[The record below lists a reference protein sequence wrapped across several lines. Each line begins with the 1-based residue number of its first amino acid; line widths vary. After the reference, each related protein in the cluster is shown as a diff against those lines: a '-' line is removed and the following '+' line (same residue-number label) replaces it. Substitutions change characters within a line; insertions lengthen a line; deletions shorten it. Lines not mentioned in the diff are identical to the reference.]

1 MKNLIFTLSL
11 LFSFE
16 LTAQIV
22 VFQPVHVPADKID
35 EFLNIELNY
44 SKKTAQDAVNKGE
57 LEYWILLEST
67 NPKPDG
73 FNYIWVNAYKDIATA
88 VNKGSWWN
96 NSKNVVGVETPI
108 LYSSFS
114 GLKADRRYYYK
125 MEQEIEPIG
134 DFEYVILN
142 FTNTNEVQ
150 KHLKEMDQYVIPHF
164 KKIMSKHGMMAWGS
178 ASKITPQGDDVAT
191 MMTYDSYDTLEHVM
205 EHLSGEGVIGG
216 LDFDKLTP
224 IQWSMRPVMRI
235 KAVTGPK
242 Q

>member
-1 MKNLIFTLSL
+1 MKKLFFTLTL
-11 LFSFE
+11 LFSFA

-35 EFLNIELNY
+35 QFLNIELNY
-44 SKKTAQDAVNKGE
+44 SKKIAQDAVNKGE
-57 LEYWILLEST
+57 LEYWVLLEST
-67 NPKPDG
+67 NPKPGG
-73 FNYIWVNAYKDIATA
+73 FNYIWVNVYKDIATA

-96 NSKNVVGVETPI
+96 NSEKAVGVETSI
-108 LYSSFS
+108 LYSSFT
-114 GLKADRRYYYK
+114 GLKPDRRYYYK
-125 MEQEIEPIG
+125 MEQEIQPIG

-142 FTNTNEVQ
+142 FTNTTEVQ
-150 KHLKEMDQYVIPHF
+150 KHLEEMDQYVIPHF
-164 KKIMSKHGMMAWGS
+164 KKTMSKHGMMAWGS

-216 LDFDKLTP
+216 LDFDKLSP

-235 KAVTGPK
+235 KGVTGPK

>member
-1 MKNLIFTLSL
+1 MKKLFFTLTL
-11 LFSFE
+11 LFSFA

-22 VFQPVHVPADKID
+22 VFQPVHVSADKID
-35 EFLNIELNY
+35 QFLNIELNY
-44 SKKTAQDAVNKGE
+44 SKKIAQDAVNKGE

-67 NPKPDG
+67 NPKPG
-73 FNYIWVNAYKDIATA
+73 EFNYIWVNTYKDIATA

-96 NSKNVVGVETPI
+96 NSKKAVGVETPI
-108 LYSSFS
+108 LYSSFAD
-114 GLKADRRYYYK
+114 LKPDRRYYYK
-125 MEQEIEPIG
+125 MEQEIQPIG

-142 FTNTNEVQ
+142 FTNTTEVQ
-150 KHLKEMDQYVIPHF
+150 KHLEEMDQYVIPHF
-164 KKIMSKHGMMAWGS
+164 KKTMSKHGMMAWGS

-235 KAVTGPK
+235 KGVTGPK